1 MKRYLIGFV
10 VGVCTAASV
19 AFAIDYSD
27 VDFSGAHRD
36 SSFRMAVVNII
47 ENTIAGCTVDI
58 RLPVFVD
65 VSNSRGEGVA
75 SGTAYIS
82 C

>member
-10 VGVCTAASV
+10 VGICTAGSV
-19 AFAIDYSD
+19 VFAIDYSE

-36 SSFRMAVVNII
+36 SRFRMAVVNII
-47 ENTIAGCTVDI
+47 ENTIAGCIVDI
-58 RLPVFVD
+58 RLPVFVE
-65 VSNSRGEGVA
+65 VSNSHGEGSA